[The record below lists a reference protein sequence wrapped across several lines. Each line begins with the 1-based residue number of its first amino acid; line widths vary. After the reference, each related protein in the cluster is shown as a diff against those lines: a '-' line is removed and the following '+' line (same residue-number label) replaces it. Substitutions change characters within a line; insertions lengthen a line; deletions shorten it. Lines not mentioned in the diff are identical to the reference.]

1 MTKSFSKGFHN
12 HLNYSPPGGCH
23 LKLST
28 GKRCFASYTTTAFLP
43 RLLTIIPILVAISP
57 TIGGFGTVSPRD
69 ASQQNLDIFNFW
81 DCGLLCLFT
90 ERRRHIEVLWRRRLL
105 VTDDERKAKR
115 RFLNLMRGFDTEDLD
130 VLRKAIETGG
140 VNIKQCA
147 PGPPMDLVEEREE
160 SSGSSGEEEGE
171 PEMMPGCSTTI
182 VSTRPR
188 HSIKQMERDR
198 ILFQRQRF
206 PTVASIQHQP
216 ASSSSGGLPPPPA
229 TAVPISAGTSG
240 AVPLQSP
247 QGIGSGAYQRRY
259 STHREQQLQ
268 QQRNRRDSKFS
279 RRFAVYTTEDN
290 AGNSLRPLTTTI
302 ITSAGTARSPSSSD
316 AELDTEENVPT
327 SAGRRRRHRQRHQR
341 LSDES
346 ADIGTTASPAR
357 RREVPPLTNP
367 DAGLIPQIDKPMS
380 MPYLCCKMWRWKDLQ
395 VDAALH
401 RLDPLPWCRFG
412 RAETASTLSDEQSFA
427 SGVLV
432 NGGQRQQQYDTT
444 TGSPITATT
453 TILGDATIGHVR
465 SAFQHSLQA
474 ARAASTA
481 YGDANDELPPQT
493 PPPAPPGQGTMLV
506 GNSTS
511 DWHQQQ
517 MGNHLGGT
525 MVPSMATTPNRRISH
540 SVHCQA
546 MSWGRMAR
554 WQHNERVGDVVTLL
568 GQFAVVGRMAGTVFD
583 GQDVKTAWDVDNAAS
598 FALLRQS
605 SDEMSEALDEVWL
618 SDQPLFLC
626 ISRNIA
632 RAAGSTVTPSAAAQV
647 PNIRRLS
654 PGYCVRVHRIST
666 RPTTMPDHLA
676 SSSPLHHHIGNDLSS
691 FGPMITS
698 SPPATELMPMLS
710 TAQPSAAALSLLTI
724 SVGAGWGA
732 NYECRCATDLP
743 CRYEVIFM

>member
-1 MTKSFSKGFHN
+1 M
-12 HLNYSPPGGCH
+12 P
-23 LKLST
+23 
-28 GKRCFASYTTTAFLP
+28 
-43 RLLTIIPILVAISP
+43 
-57 TIGGFGTVSPRD
+57 
-69 ASQQNLDIFNFW
+69 W

-147 PGPPMDLVEEREE
+147 PGPPMDLVEEREA

-216 ASSSSGGLPPPPA
+216 ASSSSGGMTMLPPTTPTA
-229 TAVPISAGTSG
+229 TTVPISAGTSG
-240 AVPLQSP
+240 AAAVVPLQPP
-247 QGIGSGAYQRRY
+247 QGIGSSAYQRRY

-302 ITSAGTARSPSSSD
+302 ITSAAGTARSPSSSD

-327 SAGRRRRHRQRHQR
+327 STGRRRRHHQQHQRHQR
-341 LSDES
+341 LSVES
-346 ADIGTTASPAR
+346 ADIGTAASPAR

-412 RAETASTLSDEQSFA
+412 RVTINNATVSCCNPFHYGLWIKPETVSTLSDEQSVA

-453 TILGDATIGHVR
+453 TILGDTTIGHVR

-493 PPPAPPGQGTMLV
+493 PPPAPPAQATMLV

-511 DWHQQQ
+511 DWHHQQ
-517 MGNHLGGT
+517 MGNHLGGTT

-618 SDQPLFLC
+618 YNSSDQPLFLC

-632 RAAGSTVTPSAAAQV
+632 RAAGSTVNPSAAAQV

-676 SSSPLHHHIGNDLSS
+676 SSSPLHQHIGNDLSS
-691 FGPMITS
+691 FGPMIMP
-698 SPPATELMPMLS
+698 SPPPTELMPMLS
-710 TAQPSAAALSLLTI
+710 TAQPNAAALSLLTI

-732 NYECRCATDLP
+732 NYECRCVTDLP